1 MAIFIII
8 PRQFYCDFYC
18 CTGGISFANFIIILI
33 IEHLINHAWVEAASK
48 QTSTMPDVAVRWLHL
63 LLGMLGGAK
72 LGQEILYL
80 GAAGSG
86 TPIWDVLAP
95 QGEQEWVLNHLKM
108 GSISPCFPIWQ
119 AVPLGIPQALGCY

>member
-1 MAIFIII
+1 
-8 PRQFYCDFYC
+8 
-18 CTGGISFANFIIILI
+18 
-33 IEHLINHAWVEAASK
+33 
-48 QTSTMPDVAVRWLHL
+48 MPDVAVRWLHSP
-63 LLGMLGGAK
+63 LGTLGGGK

-108 GSISPCFPIWQ
+108 GSISLCFPIRQ
-119 AVPLGIPQALGCY
+119 VVPLGIPQALGCY